1 MHIVVCL
8 KQIIDPEIAPSE
20 FQIDPVGKEQIRGKH
35 ALVISTFDEHALE
48 VAVQVKEK
56 TDGKVTA
63 LTIAGEEGARTLR
76 DALAIGADEAVL
88 LSDPTF
94 VDSDSFGKARILAAA
109 LRKLGEFDAV
119 LCGRQA
125 GDVELGVTGPFLAEE
140 LGLPYIA
147 LVANIEPDSDKAR
160 LRRPVENGYEILE
173 APLPFL
179 ATITNDESNV
189 PRLPTVRAIR
199 KAVRKSVPVWTAEEI
214 GIEAIKVGPEAAKIE
229 MQELFIPKREVRCEF
244 IEGES
249 GNEKGENLALQLRE
263 LKLV

>member
-20 FQIDPVGKEQIRGKH
+20 FQIAPVRKEQIRGKH

-56 TDGKVTA
+56 TNGKVTA
-63 LTIAGEEGARTLR
+63 LTIAGQEAIEALHT
-76 DALAIGADEAVL
+76 ALALGADEAVL

-94 VDSDSFGKARILAAA
+94 FDSDSFGKARILAAA

-140 LGLPYIA
+140 LDLPSIA
-147 LVANIEPDSDKAR
+147 LVANIEPNSDKVR

-173 APLPFL
+173 VAAPFL

-199 KAVRKSVPVWTAEEI
+199 KAVRTSVPVWTAEDI
-214 GIEAIKVGPEAAKIE
+214 GIEGGPEAAKIE
-229 MQELFIPKREVRCEF
+229 LQELFIPRREGRCEF

-249 GNEKGENLALQLRE
+249 GQEKGEGLALRLRE
-263 LKLV
+263 LTLI